1 MEYRTLGR
9 TSLRIS
15 SIGLGT
21 ATFGR
26 EIDRETAFA
35 VADRA
40 FDRGITLIDTAE
52 AYSSGLSETI
62 VGEWV
67 ASRQVRHEIIIATKV
82 TGTLS
87 RDRII
92 TSAEASLRRLRMETL
107 DLFQLH
113 VWDAETPID
122 ETLQALDVLVTT
134 GKVRAIGCSNAAA
147 WQVCKALWQQEAG
160 GYARMSSVQPVYSLA
175 KREIELELLPLCTD
189 QQVSIIT
196 YSPLGA
202 GFLTGKYTKGGA
214 IPSGARFDV
223 VPGHQDIYFNDN
235 AYLAMEQIRTVSKSV
250 GHPMAML
257 ALAWVF
263 SRAGVTSTLIGARSP
278 MQVDQAFDAADLSQ
292 SPAMRTTLDSLALEK

>member
-147 WQVCKALWQQEAG
+147 WQV
-160 GYARMSSVQPVYSLA
+160 
-175 KREIELELLPLCTD
+175 
-189 QQVSIIT
+189 
-196 YSPLGA
+196 
-202 GFLTGKYTKGGA
+202 
-214 IPSGARFDV
+214 
-223 VPGHQDIYFNDN
+223 
-235 AYLAMEQIRTVSKSV
+235 
-250 GHPMAML
+250 
-257 ALAWVF
+257 
-263 SRAGVTSTLIGARSP
+263 
-278 MQVDQAFDAADLSQ
+278 
-292 SPAMRTTLDSLALEK
+292 